1 MNPLLQLLEYGQ
13 SFWLDNLARPMIE
26 GGELKRRIAE
36 QGLRGVT
43 SNPKIFKDAITGSDA
58 YRAQIDE
65 LSAAGRSVNEIYDA
79 LVVTDVQN
87 ACDVLR
93 PVSDESEGV
102 DGYVSL
108 EVSPRLAHDAEGTIA
123 DARRYFKAVDRPN
136 VLIKIPGS
144 PACVPAIE
152 QCLYE
157 GININITLLFS
168 VESYEAVANAYLK
181 ALGRRAAEGKP
192 LRPVASVAS
201 FFLSRIDTLVDQL
214 LGHRFGVR
222 ATGPRAEDL
231 IGKAAVAN
239 AKLAYQSFKN
249 LFSGKAWEDLE
260 KNGARPQR
268 VLWASTSTKDKRY
281 KDVYYVEPLIGPHTI
296 NTMPDQ
302 TVKAFADH
310 GKVALTIE
318 QGLDEAR
325 QFFVDLERAGID
337 FSSVTWQLLNEGV
350 QKFIDPFDELL
361 AAIAEESGKAA
372 RPAGRAAARG

>member
-1 MNPLLQLLEYGQ
+1 MNPLLQLLDCGQ

-26 GGELKRRIAE
+26 GGDLKRSIAQ
-36 QGLRGVT
+36 QGLRVVT
-43 SNPKIFKDAITGSDA
+43 SNPKIFKDAITGGDA
-58 YRAQIDE
+58 YRGQIDE
-65 LSAAGRSVNEIYDA
+65 LSAAGRSVDEIYDA

-93 PVSDESEGV
+93 PVFDESEGV

-108 EVSPRLAHDAEGTIA
+108 EVSPRLAHNAEATIA
-123 DARRYFKAVDRPN
+123 DARRYFKAVGRPN

-152 QCLYE
+152 TCLYE

-168 VESYEAVANAYLK
+168 VESYEAVAHAYLR
-181 ALGRRAAEGKP
+181 ALTRRAAEGKP

-214 LGHRFGVR
+214 LSHRFGIGS
-222 ATGPRAEDL
+222 AAPRAEDM

-239 AKLAYQSFKN
+239 AKLAYQSFKK

-260 KNGARPQR
+260 KKGARAQR

-281 KDVYYVEPLIGPHTI
+281 KDVYYVEPLIGPHTV

-302 TVKAFADH
+302 TVNAFGDH
-310 GKVALTIE
+310 GKVAHTIE
-318 QGLDEAR
+318 EGVAEAR
-325 QFFVDLERAGID
+325 QVFTDLAKVGID
-337 FSSVTWQLLNEGV
+337 FSCVTWQLLNEGV
-350 QKFIDPFDELL
+350 QMFIDPFDELL